1 MQQAA
6 AALAGR
12 PQFARLPLDAQDM
25 VAEMLL
31 AAKGGDAQSAM
42 KIAAGI
48 DDLFAPGT
56 DVSAL
61 GYKLRDDYTSLMWL
75 GGTKA
80 LWELDDAGSAAP
92 LFYRYESAERRV
104 GKEGVSRGRFR
115 GVPYR

>member
-25 VAEMLL
+25 VTEMLL
-31 AAKGGDAQSAM
+31 AAKGGDARSAM
-42 KIAAGI
+42 KIAASI
-48 DDLFAPGT
+48 DDLFAPGI

-80 LWELDDAGSAAP
+80 LDRKRVEEGKRGSV
-92 LFYRYESAERRV
+92 RVDSGGRSSYE
-104 GKEGVSRGRFR
+104 KK
-115 GVPYR
+115 